1 MTGGATR
8 RDVLL
13 GDPAVVGRLLQ
24 QACDEIDGVEHA
36 IMTSRDGLL
45 IAADKESINND
56 TVDNMAVRASA
67 MAAAGAGIGDHFAQ
81 LASHGRLQG
90 SIFEA
95 EHGCVGVFPVST
107 TLLLIVTGRTSVS
120 MGRFSIAAKRT
131 LQLLQSPDP

>member
-1 MTGGATR
+1 MTGVSGR
-8 RDVLL
+8 REVLL

-45 IAADKESINND
+45 IAANRESSGD
-56 TVDNMAVRASA
+56 DADSMAVRASA
-67 MAAAGAGIGDHFAQ
+67 MAAAGAGIGDHFTQ
-81 LASHGRLQG
+81 LVSHGRLQG

-95 EHGCVGVFPVST
+95 ENGCVGVFPIST
-107 TLLLIVTGRTSVS
+107 TLLLIVTGRASVS

-131 LQLLQSPDP
+131 VQLLQSPDS